1 MQEPERNH
9 LLKLLDPEKSNWRSI
24 GEQLGV
30 RDGDIQSLQYRVLRD
45 ETKLSEVL
53 WLWTN
58 QRKLDVC
65 WKTIITVIEN
75 PPINNVKV
83 AKKIYDFLLG
93 KYNSDKQAILTCQGL
108 CTFI

>member
-9 LLKLLDPEKSNWRSI
+9 LLKLLHCEKSNWRSI
-24 GEQLGV
+24 GEQLV
-30 RDGDIQSLQYRVLRD
+30 VTDGDIQSLQYSKSRD

-53 WLWTN
+53 RLWTN

-75 PPINNVKV
+75 APINNVKV
-83 AKKIYDFLLG
+83 AKTICDFLLG

-108 CTFI
+108 STFI